1 MTAPSA
7 TQTAAEIS
15 RRRALVKASPAL
27 QPYGTFEEVQELV
40 RRFKVMCPETK
51 EMTDSE
57 IVAYAQVAYLH
68 GLNPLPAVR
77 EVCWIPGIGPHIGI
91 RGLRRKGREWADA
104 RDLGVPDL
112 VPSIMLDAVERER
125 QDIPLGAL
133 AYKIVGGFPA
143 LRRAWTEDAV
153 RLRDALGPAAPWEAI
168 IENLGPRPTVTGYGY
183 VTKEEMDRRNTPAW
197 WHKCPKANGK
207 GVKHFGFDPCPD
219 CGRESYAE
227 MPKFSN
233 AALAMKRA
241 EAHWWKQATDIPFQV
256 DPSGAGVAI
265 MDDVPIVVEGQVR
278 EIPQNLTPAEAELY
292 YDLVRASEEHAAK
305 DASRSPEERQAA
317 ARAGSDA
324 LFGPSGKAVS
334 DEQFIAAHG
343 DYVLPGDRVTGAAPT
358 KAESQEEVRRSIQTV
373 GLPDPGIGLPPP
385 VDPTVRMVQIKAL
398 WEAAGVLPKKSAKQ
412 HVDALLAK
420 LGLDVTA
427 SDEVLGGMG
436 RLYRDARESGSSTDI
451 AALYAKQEWAKRPA

>member
-1 MTAPSA
+1 MTAPA
-7 TQTAAEIS
+7 TAPSTAQTAAEIG

-51 EMTDSE
+51 EMTDGE

-112 VPSIMLDAVERER
+112 VPSIMLDAVEREQ

-168 IENLGPRPTVTGYGY
+168 IDNLGPRPTVTGYGY
-183 VTKEEMDRRNTPAW
+183 VTKEEMDRRNAPSW
-197 WHKCPKANGK
+197 WHKCPSANGK
-207 GVKHFGFDPCPD
+207 GVKHFGFSPCPD
-219 CGRESYAE
+219 CGKESYAE
-227 MPKFSN
+227 LPKFSN

-256 DPSGAGVAI
+256 SPSGDGIAI

-278 EIPQNLTPAEAELY
+278 EIPQNLTPSEAELY
-292 YDLVRASEEHAAK
+292 FDAVRAAEAHAAEQADK
-305 DASRSPEERQAA
+305 SPEERQAA
-317 ARAGSDA
+317 ARDGAEA
-324 LFGPSGKAVS
+324 LYGPSG
-334 DEQFIAAHG
+334 
-343 DYVLPGDRVTGAAPT
+343 PTT
-358 KAESQEEVRRSIQTV
+358 KAESQSEVGRAIQTV

-385 VDPTVRMVQIKAL
+385 VDPAVRMVQIKAL
-398 WEAAGVLPKKSAKQ
+398 WEAGGILPKKSARQ
-412 HVDALLAK
+412 HVTALLAK
-420 LGLDVTA
+420 LGLDPSA
-427 SDEVLGGMG
+427 SDEILGGMG
-436 RLYRDARESGSSTDI
+436 RLYRDARESGSSSDV
-451 AALYAKQEWAKRPA
+451 AAAYAKQEWAKRPA